1 MRQIIDPQ
9 ASRTARRL
17 LTRHEI
23 AARLGLH
30 VNTLDRA
37 TKRGELP
44 VVRIGGRRLYD
55 WRAVAAALGID
66 PEGARDE

>member
-1 MRQIIDPQ
+1 MDTTHLETGQ
-9 ASRTARRL
+9 TARRL

-30 VNTLDRA
+30 VNTVDRS
-37 TKRGELP
+37 TKRGEIP

-66 PEGARDE
+66 DGGPR